1 MAPLTMRP
9 TRLDQHTAGFVADH
23 TTTAIEQVA
32 GTLTWAADEHVLAV
46 LALGWWMYCRNK
58 DAITRRQSDHILM
71 TTVSAAILPHII
83 KKFVDQERPDRL
95 TIKGHL
101 HGAPFSGKKNDA
113 FPSGHAL
120 HAGALASAA
129 TVLPPTQRNSVWAGV
144 FFLAATRVVLLAHWV
159 SDVAAGF
166 AMGVALERFI
176 RFATGYGQL
185 RKGASPSAT
194 RPEARSN

>member
-9 TRLDQHTAGFVADH
+9 TRLDQQTAGFVADH

-83 KKFVDQERPDRL
+83 KKFVDQERPTD
-95 TIKGHL
+95 
-101 HGAPFSGKKNDA
+101 
-113 FPSGHAL
+113 
-120 HAGALASAA
+120 
-129 TVLPPTQRNSVWAGV
+129 
-144 FFLAATRVVLLAHWV
+144 
-159 SDVAAGF
+159 
-166 AMGVALERFI
+166 
-176 RFATGYGQL
+176 
-185 RKGASPSAT
+185 
-194 RPEARSN
+194 

>member
-1 MAPLTMRP
+1 
-9 TRLDQHTAGFVADH
+9 
-23 TTTAIEQVA
+23 
-32 GTLTWAADEHVLAV
+32 
-46 LALGWWMYCRNK
+46 MYCRNK

-101 HGAPFSGKKNDA
+101 HGAPFSGKKYDA